1 MAAPV
6 EVIQK
11 SLAGSRA
18 EGHALT
24 PGERARA
31 YLELTKPRITFM
43 VVLSSLAG
51 FCLGSEGGVNY
62 LGFFH
67 TAVGL
72 TLLSSGISTLNQYLE
87 RESDGLMRRTQN
99 RPLPAGRLS
108 AGAAAWFGGLVSLA
122 GLSYLTFLV
131 NPLSGAWG
139 FAALASYVFVYTP
152 LKRRTTLCTFI
163 GAFPGALPPLIGW
176 TAATNQ
182 TGVAALVLF
191 AILFLW
197 QFPHFHA
204 IAMLYAD
211 DYARA
216 EIKMLPVV
224 ERDWRRT
231 AGEIVAYAALLV
243 PVSLLPTLLGLSGKV
258 YFVGALLLGAWFLAV
273 SVKTARAKTKAQS
286 RALLKASVVYLPL
299 LYILMVINS

>member
-1 MAAPV
+1 MAVPV

-11 SLAGSRA
+11 RLAGEAGRQ
-18 EGHALT
+18 ELT
-24 PGERARA
+24 PGAKLAA
-31 YLELTKPRITFM
+31 YAELTKPRITFM
-43 VVLSSLAG
+43 VVLTALAG
-51 FCLGSEGGVNY
+51 FCLASEGGFNY
-62 LGFFH
+62 WLFLH
-67 TAVGL
+67 TALGL
-72 TLLSSGISTLNQYLE
+72 TLLSSGISTLNQFLE

-99 RPLPAGRLS
+99 RPLPAGKLS
-108 AGAAAWFGGLVSLA
+108 AHAAAWFGGATSLA
-122 GLSYLTFLV
+122 GLAYLTLLV
-131 NPLSGAWG
+131 NPLTGAWG

-176 TAATNQ
+176 TAATGE
-182 TGVAALVLF
+182 TGVEAFVLF

-231 AGEIVAYAALLV
+231 AREIRLYALALV
-243 PVSLLPTLLGLSGKV
+243 PASLLPAFLGVSGWV
-258 YFVGALLLGAWFLAV
+258 YFAGALVLGGYFLYV
-273 SVKTARAKTKAQS
+273 SFKTAHAKTKAQS
-286 RALLKASVVYLPL
+286 RTLLKASVLYLPL

>member
-1 MAAPV
+1 MAVPV

-11 SLAGSRA
+11 RLVSEVGRQ
-18 EGHALT
+18 ELT
-24 PGERARA
+24 PGARLAA
-31 YLELTKPRITFM
+31 YAELTKPRITFM
-43 VVLSSLAG
+43 VVLTALAG
-51 FCLGSEGGVNY
+51 FCLASEGGFNY
-62 LGFFH
+62 VLFLH
-67 TAVGL
+67 TALGL
-72 TLLSSGISTLNQYLE
+72 TLLSSGISTLNQFLE

-99 RPLPAGRLS
+99 RPLPAGKLS
-108 AGAAAWFGGLVSLA
+108 AQAAAWFGGATSLA
-122 GLSYLTFLV
+122 GLAYLTFLV
-131 NPLSGAWG
+131 NPLTGAWG

-176 TAATNQ
+176 TAATGE
-182 TGVAALVLF
+182 TGVEAFVLF

-231 AGEIVAYAALLV
+231 AREIRLYALALL
-243 PVSLLPTLLGLSGKV
+243 PASLLPTFLGVSGWF
-258 YFVGALLLGAWFLAV
+258 YFAGALVLGGYFLYV
-273 SVKTARAKTKAQS
+273 SFKTARAKTKAQS
-286 RALLKASVVYLPL
+286 RTLLKASVLYLPL
-299 LYILMVINS
+299 LYILMVINA